1 MHTILWSPM
10 ATGTRSRPSVESE
23 ILTLAEVARYLRL
36 SKKTIYKMARRGEL
50 PAFKAGNHWR
60 LTRHEL
66 EEWIRRRT
74 RAGAGS

>member
-1 MHTILWSPM
+1 MHSILWSAM
-10 ATGTRSRPSVESE
+10 AVGTRSRPSVETE
-23 ILTLAEVARYLRL
+23 VLTLEEVARYLRL

-60 LTRHEL
+60 LTRPEL

-74 RAGAGS
+74 RSGAGS

>member
-1 MHTILWSPM
+1 MEP
-10 ATGTRSRPSVESE
+10 ATRSRLSVETE
-23 ILTLAEVARYLRL
+23 VLTLAEVAGYLRL

-60 LTRHEL
+60 LKRPEL

-74 RAGAGS
+74 RAGAAS